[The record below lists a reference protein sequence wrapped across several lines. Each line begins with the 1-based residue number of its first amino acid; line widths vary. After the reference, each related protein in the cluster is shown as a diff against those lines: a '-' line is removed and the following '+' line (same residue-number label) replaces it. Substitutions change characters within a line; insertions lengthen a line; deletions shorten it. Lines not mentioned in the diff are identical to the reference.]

1 MRYRYLIPLVLI
13 CCILAAGCLS
23 ADEWNGEPQI
33 SSGFFESD
41 DVSYQEKGAYEGMGA
56 PAPVMAPT
64 SGAAVDGSF
73 VQKLIQT
80 GSISLE
86 VADVADSMGT
96 LKSIAE
102 GRGGYLSSS
111 NLYRGSSDRLSAT
124 VTVRVPDSAFD
135 GTLSEIRTLGKI
147 LSESMNSQDV
157 TEEYIDLTAQKEA
170 KQHQLEQYNRIIE
183 KAEKVED
190 VLRVQVE
197 IERVQVDLDRL
208 EGRLRYLDNR
218 VDLATITVNLQEPAP
233 IGGDTGHSFIRVINQ
248 GIEGFLFMVDSLII
262 LFFSVLP
269 LVILGLLGFGIYRWR
284 KRGKDVAIPPEKA
297 VDAAQPEEG
306 EKK

>member
-1 MRYRYLIPLVLI
+1 MSKRYLIPLVLI

-23 ADEWNGEPQI
+23 GNELSGETHGSRAI
-33 SSGFFESD
+33 FDSD
-41 DVSYQEKGAYEGMGA
+41 DVAVQEKGAYQGMSA
-56 PAPVMAPT
+56 PAP
-64 SGAAVDGSF
+64 AAASVPATAADGSF
-73 VQKLIQT
+73 DQKLIQT

-86 VADVADSMGT
+86 VGNVADSMAT

-124 VTVRVPDSAFD
+124 VTVRVPGSAFD

-170 KQHQLEQYNRIIE
+170 KQHQLDQYNRIIE

-190 VLRVQVE
+190 VLKVQVE

-218 VDLATITVNLQEPAP
+218 VDLATISVNLQEPAP
-233 IGGDTGHSFIRVINQ
+233 IGGDAGHSFIKVINQ
-248 GIEGFLFMVDSLII
+248 GIEGFLFMVDALII

-269 LVILGLLGFGIYRWR
+269 LIILGLLGFGIYRWR
-284 KRGKDVAIPPEKA
+284 KQGKAAIIPQEKTA
-297 VDAAQPEEG
+297 EAAQPEE
-306 EKK
+306 ENK

>member
-1 MRYRYLIPLVLI
+1 MRNRYLIPLVLI

-23 ADEWNGEPQI
+23 ADEWNGDVQQ
-33 SSGFFESD
+33 STGFFVSD

-64 SGAAVDGSF
+64 SRTATDGSF
-73 VQKLIQT
+73 DQKLIQT

-86 VADVADSMGT
+86 VKNVADSMGT

-102 GRGGYLSSS
+102 SRGGYLSSS
-111 NLYRGSSDRLSAT
+111 NLYRGSADRLSAT
-124 VTVRVPDSAFD
+124 VTVRVPGSAFD
-135 GTLSEIRTLGKI
+135 GTVTEIRTLGKI

-190 VLRVQVE
+190 VLKVQVE

-208 EGRLRYLDNR
+208 EGRLTYLDNR
-218 VDLATITVNLQEPAP
+218 IDLATISVNLQEPAP
-233 IGGDTGHSFIRVINQ
+233 IGGDAGHSFIKVINQ

-262 LFFSVLP
+262 LFFTALP
-269 LVILGLLGFGIYRWR
+269 LIILVLLAYGLYRWR
-284 KRGKDVAIPPEKA
+284 KKGKTASIPQKKA
-297 VDAAQPEEG
+297 ADASKPEEE
-306 EKK
+306 EKN